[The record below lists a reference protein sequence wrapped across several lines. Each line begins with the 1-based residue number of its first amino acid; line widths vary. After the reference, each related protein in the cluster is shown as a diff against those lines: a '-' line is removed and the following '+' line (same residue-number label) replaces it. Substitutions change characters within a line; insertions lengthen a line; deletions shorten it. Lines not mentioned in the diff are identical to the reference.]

1 MTDIG
6 NNEGPKE
13 EGMEGKEVVYSFKSD
28 LHDTG
33 GVVPLVIS
41 A

>member
-13 EGMEGKEVVYSFKSD
+13 EEMKGKEVVYSFKSH

-33 GVVPLVIS
+33 GDVPLIIS